1 MCENKTSQSIILQRI
16 TVYVREKLKKQKPTP
31 RVSGILALLPISE
44 KKTHL
49 VLSCNWEKY
58 YKSNQIKL

>member
-1 MCENKTSQSIILQRI
+1 MCENKTFQSIILQRM
-16 TVYVREKLKKQKPTP
+16 TVYVREKLKNQKPTP

-49 VLSCNWEKY
+49 VLSCN
-58 YKSNQIKL
+58 

>member
-1 MCENKTSQSIILQRI
+1 MCENKTFQSIILQRN

-49 VLSCNWEKY
+49 VLSCN
-58 YKSNQIKL
+58 

>member
-44 KKTHL
+44 KKKPT
-49 VLSCNWEKY
+49 
-58 YKSNQIKL
+58 